1 MSRALLLI
9 LSLCCATAAA
19 EPIRDPTRPPPG
31 VRPVEPGPVHHTPSG
46 GPVLQ
51 SVILS
56 PTRRAAM
63 ISGRVVERGGHYGDA
78 VLADVAQDHV
88 VLRRDGSTQV
98 LKLYPGL
105 GKQAGKAAKRR

>member
-1 MSRALLLI
+1 
-9 LSLCCATAAA
+9 
-19 EPIRDPTRPPPG
+19 
-31 VRPVEPGPVHHTPSG
+31 
-46 GPVLQ
+46 
-51 SVILS
+51 
-56 PTRRAAM
+56 M